1 MTGGQPLAVAVDRS
15 SSYAPE
21 PEDAGAGSRMLTA
34 TRYARGFFDLQLQFA
49 ETVSTLSGLPLDRTL
64 LEYTNFYIRFGL
76 GRDFDAANPG
86 WQEYLAGLGGTGDR
100 SEWTRQFYASRARTK
115 PSPSVV
121 ATFGCFSYARLGT
134 DRIRLHFQNAE
145 PDGRSPLGRAC
156 RDQRLIELRALFEH
170 AKRTEPQP
178 LWVVGASWL
187 YNLDA
192 YRRLF
197 PEPYLATAH
206 PLPGRFQHMP
216 LWGQFVDRHGDV
228 RTDMAR
234 QFRERLER
242 QSTLD
247 RLDRCFPLPVLRLEA
262 PVEEF
267 CDFYDV

>member
-1 MTGGQPLAVAVDRS
+1 M
-15 SSYAPE
+15 
-21 PEDAGAGSRMLTA
+21 
-34 TRYARGFFDLQLQFA
+34 
-49 ETVSTLSGLPLDRTL
+49 
-64 LEYTNFYIRFGL
+64 
-76 GRDFDAANPG
+76 
-86 WQEYLAGLGGTGDR
+86 GLGGTSDR
-100 SEWTRQFYASRARTK
+100 SEWTYQFYAARGSRV
-115 PSPSVV
+115 SPSVV
-121 ATFGCFSYARLGT
+121 ATFGCFSYGRLGT

-187 YNLDA
+187 YNLNA

-206 PLPGRFQHMP
+206 PLQGRFQHMP

-234 QFRERLER
+234 QFRERLEQ

>member
-1 MTGGQPLAVAVDRS
+1 
-15 SSYAPE
+15 
-21 PEDAGAGSRMLTA
+21 MLTA

-49 ETVSTLSGLPLDRTL
+49 ETVSSLSGLPLGRTL
-64 LEYTNFYIRFGL
+64 LEYTNLYIRFGL
-76 GRDFDAANPG
+76 GRDFDPANAG
-86 WQEYLAGLGGTGDR
+86 WQEYLMGLGGTSDR
-100 SEWTRQFYASRARTK
+100 SEWTYQFYATRGSRV
-115 PSPSVV
+115 SPSVV
-121 ATFGCFSYARLGT
+121 ATFGCFSYGRLGT

-197 PEPYLATAH
+197 PQPYLATAH
-206 PLPGRFQHMP
+206 PLRGRFQHMP
-216 LWGQFVDRHGDV
+216 LWGQFVDRHGDI

-242 QSTLD
+242 QTTLD
-247 RLDRCFPLPVLRLEA
+247 GLDRCFPLPVLGLEA

-267 CDFYDV
+267 CDCYDV

>member
-1 MTGGQPLAVAVDRS
+1 
-15 SSYAPE
+15 
-21 PEDAGAGSRMLTA
+21 MLTA
-34 TRYARGFFDLQLQFA
+34 TWYARGFFDLQLQFA
-49 ETVSTLSGLPLDRTL
+49 ETVSSLSGLPLGRTL
-64 LEYTNFYIRFGL
+64 LEYTNLYIRFGL
-76 GRDFDAANPG
+76 GRDFDPANAG
-86 WQEYLAGLGGTGDR
+86 WQEYLMGMGGTSDR
-100 SEWTRQFYASRARTK
+100 SEWTYQFYAARGSRV
-115 PSPSVV
+115 SPSVV
-121 ATFGCFSYARLGT
+121 ATFGCFSYGRLGT

-187 YNLDA
+187 YNLNA

-206 PLPGRFQHMP
+206 PLQGRFQHMP

-234 QFRERLER
+234 QFRERLEQ

>member
-1 MTGGQPLAVAVDRS
+1 M
-15 SSYAPE
+15 
-21 PEDAGAGSRMLTA
+21 
-34 TRYARGFFDLQLQFA
+34 
-49 ETVSTLSGLPLDRTL
+49 
-64 LEYTNFYIRFGL
+64 
-76 GRDFDAANPG
+76 
-86 WQEYLAGLGGTGDR
+86 
-100 SEWTRQFYASRARTK
+100 
-115 PSPSVV
+115 
-121 ATFGCFSYARLGT
+121 
-134 DRIRLHFQNAE
+134 
-145 PDGRSPLGRAC
+145 GRAC

-206 PLPGRFQHMP
+206 PFPGRFQHMP

-234 QFRERLER
+234 QFRERLEQ

>member
-1 MTGGQPLAVAVDRS
+1 
-15 SSYAPE
+15 
-21 PEDAGAGSRMLTA
+21 MLTA
-34 TRYARGFFDLQLQFA
+34 TRYAKSFFDLQLHFA
-49 ETVSTLSGLPLDRTL
+49 ERVSALSGLPPDRTL

-76 GRDFDAANPG
+76 GRDFDPANPG
-86 WQEYLAGLGGTGDR
+86 WQQYLAGLGGTSDR
-100 SEWTRQFYASRARTK
+100 SEWTYQFYATRGSRVSR
-115 PSPSVV
+115 SVV
-121 ATFGCFSYARLGT
+121 ATFGCFSYGRLGT

-145 PDGRSPLGRAC
+145 PDGQSPLGRAC

-170 AKRTEPQP
+170 AKRTEPEP

-228 RTDMAR
+228 RADMAR

-247 RLDRCFPLPVLRLEA
+247 RLERCFPLPVLGLEA

-267 CDFYDV
+267 CDFYHV

>member
-1 MTGGQPLAVAVDRS
+1 
-15 SSYAPE
+15 
-21 PEDAGAGSRMLTA
+21 MLTA

-49 ETVSTLSGLPLDRTL
+49 ETVSSLSGLPLGRTL
-64 LEYTNFYIRFGL
+64 LEYTNLYIRFGL
-76 GRDFDAANPG
+76 GRDFDPANAG
-86 WQEYLAGLGGTGDR
+86 WQEYLMGLGGTSDR
-100 SEWTRQFYASRARTK
+100 SEWTCQFYAARGSRV
-115 PSPSVV
+115 SPSVV
-121 ATFGCFSYARLGT
+121 ATFGCFSYGRLGT

-187 YNLDA
+187 YNLNA

-234 QFRERLER
+234 QFRERLEQ

-247 RLDRCFPLPVLRLEA
+247 RLDRCFPLPVLRLE
-262 PVEEF
+262 F